1 MPPES
6 KSELSIPLDLLS
18 AVQRHLP
25 ARHDDL
31 HVESWQ
37 PSLMERM
44 FGFLDR
50 GRSRE

>member
-1 MPPES
+1 MPPEPE
-6 KSELSIPLDLLS
+6 SELSLPQDLLS

-25 ARHDDL
+25 NRHGDL
-31 HVESWQ
+31 DVESWQ
-37 PSLMERM
+37 PSFMERM

>member
-6 KSELSIPLDLLS
+6 ETELSIPLELLS

-25 ARHDDL
+25 SRHGDL
-31 HVESWQ
+31 QVESWQ

-44 FGFLDR
+44 FGFLSPS
-50 GRSRE
+50 RSRE